1 MKNENVL
8 HMPASTLSYS
18 GKLSKSEQDL
28 KKKFFPKGI
37 SLVANCINGVHKI
50 SPFASAKMTMFLL
63 SLAIRRPLKKEDRDF
78 YQKGQKQVFVH
89 NKKKFNT
96 YIFGT
101 GPKILFIH
109 GWASNGARWKSY
121 VEKIVA
127 KGYSAVVVDAHGQ
140 GTSKGFNL
148 SIPDYIKCIRQ
159 VILKNDNW
167 YGIVSHSIGS
177 LVGVIAASEAKDG
190 FKKLKIV
197 MMCTFSNCDNLM
209 TKYARCMGINE
220 KVLEY
225 TKDNIGRIYDQQLP
239 YFCLLHHY
247 QQLNADGL
255 LMYNPNDIVV
265 PYTEAHQ
272 IKNSISNLKIHE
284 TTKGGHNLKLE
295 SIENRV
301 IQFLEI

>member
-8 HMPASTLSYS
+8 HIPSSTLSYT
-18 GKLSKSEQDL
+18 GELTKSEQDL

-37 SLVANCINGVHKI
+37 SLVANCINGVHKVA
-50 SPFASAKMTMFLL
+50 PFTSAKMTMFLL
-63 SLAIRRPLKKEDRDF
+63 SLAIRRPLKKEDHEF
-78 YQKGQKQVFVH
+78 YQQGQKQTLIH
-89 NKKKFNT
+89 KKKKFNT
-96 YIFGT
+96 YTFGS
-101 GPKILFIH
+101 GPKVLFIH

-121 VEKIVA
+121 VDKIVA

-140 GTSKGFNL
+140 GTSKGFYL

-159 VILKNDNW
+159 VILANDNW

-177 LVGVIAASEAKDG
+177 LVGVIAASEAKG
-190 FKKLKIV
+190 IFQRLKIV

-220 KVLEY
+220 KVLGY
-225 TKDNIGRIYDQQLP
+225 TKNNIGRIYDQQLS

-265 PYTEAHQ
+265 PHTEAHQ
-272 IKNSISNLKIHE
+272 IRNSISNLKIYE
-284 TTKGGHNLKLE
+284 TKKGGHNLKLE
-295 SIENRV
+295 IIEQRV